1 MQCECRKLKGGRCKH
16 AIFSYASAS
25 EPGWFCGLCTD
36 NYCSCRCPGCMEGAP
51 EPPYGKGKAI
61 LIVRPSGFPNKGSGR
76 SEGWYA
82 TDYPERQTTAREHD
96 GVHRLGVTS
105 TTLVP
110 IKTSDEGRSPN
121 HGVPD
126 HGDGDMQT
134 VRQASPTPGAFLPY
148 EDAKK
153 LIQLIT
159 VSEAAARASGS
170 ELIRSM
176 KPLSVEPVPAVPWTL
191 ILMMIMFV
199 FILGCCCGAFAFW
212 FTCRRQ
218 QQVAA
223 TPGMSVRAPEP
234 SALEDAS
241 GAVAV
246 EALADAAVAGNL
258 VGLRRRSAV
267 PAAPAVRQACA
278 HSRNQKVNG
287 SNQWIERLLCLNC
300 GETFDQDT
308 RLNVERKTALAA
320 HAVRSALAASPSMS
334 STQVWL
340 GESD

>member
-1 MQCECRKLKGGRCKH
+1 M
-16 AIFSYASAS
+16 A
-25 EPGWFCGLCTD
+25 
-36 NYCSCRCPGCMEGAP
+36 GAP

-82 TDYPERQTTAREHD
+82 PAAREHD

-110 IKTSDEGRSPN
+110 IETSDEGRSPS

-126 HGDGDMQT
+126 RGDCGMQT

-199 FILGCCCGAFAFW
+199 FILGCCCGAFAFR

-223 TPGMSVRAPEP
+223 TPVMSVRASEP

-258 VGLRRRSAV
+258 VGLRQRSAV
-267 PAAPAVRQACA
+267 PTAPAVRQACA

-287 SNQWIERLLCLNC
+287 SNQWIERFLCLNC